1 MSAIPDGASLSRNH
15 HSDVQRLSQM
25 YRDAQLSGVMMS
37 MTHMAEMAKRAE
49 NQTYAYRERGQFG
62 LRRW

>member
-1 MSAIPDGASLSRNH
+1 
-15 HSDVQRLSQM
+15 M
-25 YRDAQLSGVMMS
+25 YRDAQLSGVTMS